1 MLRQGAASGWC
12 RIRNRTSVR
21 AIPRQP
27 AERSGS
33 PVPGRVRRAAQDAG
47 WTAAIVLPCA
57 LVAVLTTRLLGP
69 LALFWPANAV
79 LLGMLLRHP
88 ERASAAGWFG
98 ALGAFLAADRI
109 AGTGWAPTLWLNLA
123 NMTGVAAG
131 YLVATRILPAGALR
145 LDQPRAMLS
154 MLVVCLAGAAAEA
167 LVGGTAGA
175 VLFGRGLVPS
185 LLDWFNGQL
194 AMDIILLP
202 LFLTAPRPLGGLA
215 ARLRAPSGWH
225 PHDVLP
231 VAALALSLAGAIV
244 IGGPGVLA
252 LPVPALIWCALRYP
266 VFPTLVLTAL
276 MSTAQL
282 FAIALGLLRLPDI
295 DLLYINAILSARL
308 GIALVALGPMAVAIV
323 NGARNDL
330 LHRLDHLARHDHLT
344 GALRRGA
351 FLERA
356 GAVLAELA
364 AAGKPAAVVMIDVDH
379 FKQVNDRFG
388 HAGGD
393 RVLAAVAGALRDEL
407 PGDAILGRL
416 GGEEFAALLPGT
428 GPGEAGAAAER
439 LRRRVAA
446 LSLADVIEG
455 GGPPPTGVT
464 ASFGLSACDSGRPR
478 PLEQLL
484 ARADAALYAAKAAGR
499 NRVEEAGAGAEGR
512 PSA

>member
-1 MLRQGAASGWC
+1 M
-12 RIRNRTSVR
+12 R
-21 AIPRQP
+21 AIQRQP

-33 PVPGRVRRAAQDAG
+33 PVPGRARQALQDAG

-57 LVAVLTTRLLGP
+57 LVAILTTRLLGP

-88 ERASAAGWFG
+88 ERASAAGWLG
-98 ALGAFLAADRI
+98 ALVAFLAADRI
-109 AGTGWAPTLWLNLA
+109 AGTGWAPTLWLNSA

-131 YLVATRILPAGALR
+131 YLAATRLLPAGALR

-154 MLVVCLAGAAAEA
+154 MLVVCLAGAGAEA
-167 LVGGTAGA
+167 LVGGAAGP
-175 VLFGRGLVPS
+175 VLFGRALVPS

-194 AMDIILLP
+194 AIDIIVLP
-202 LFLTAPRPLGGLA
+202 LFLAAPRSRPLGGFV
-215 ARLRAPSGWH
+215 ARLRAPSRWH

-231 VAALALSLAGAIV
+231 VAALALSLALAIV
-244 IGGPGVLA
+244 LGGPGVLA

-282 FAIALGLLRLPDI
+282 FAIVLGLLRLPDI
-295 DLLYINAILSARL
+295 DLLYLDALLSARL

-351 FLERA
+351 FLDRA
-356 GAVLAELA
+356 GALLAERA
-364 AAGKPAAVVMIDVDH
+364 AAGEPAAVLMVDVDH

-393 RVLAAVAGALRDEL
+393 RVLAAVAAALQAEL
-407 PGDAILGRL
+407 PRDAILGRL
-416 GGEEFAALLPGT
+416 GGEEFAVLLPGA
-428 GPGEAGAAAER
+428 GAAQAGAAAER

-446 LSLADVIEG
+446 LPLPGVIEA
-455 GGPPPTGVT
+455 GGPPPAGVT
-464 ASFGLSACDSGRPR
+464 ASFGLASCDARRPQG
-478 PLEQLL
+478 LEQLL

-499 NRVEEAGAGAEGR
+499 NRVEAAEDPGSA